1 MIPFLFYIL
10 FFFVPL
16 IVYPGTFELF
26 EFNKMI
32 FVYIITVLIIGF
44 WIIRMIKNKKF
55 IFRRTIF
62 DIPLLIFLSSQLL
75 STITSMDFRTSLL
88 GYYSRFNGGL
98 VSNLCYSLL
107 YWAFAANTESKYI
120 NRFFKAIL
128 VSTALISV
136 YAILEHF
143 GYSFSCLMFTGHFNV
158 SCWVQDV
165 QTRVFATL
173 GQPNWLAAWLVAV
186 IPLTWLLSLKK
197 KGWLVI
203 SVVFFLTLLYTQ
215 SRSGLLAMAIADLIF
230 WSGYFYISKRF
241 NWLFI
246 ICNLAFV
253 VLFFVN
259 NSSKLVTTTENATS
273 TPAVGTALEAGG
285 TESGTIRQIVWKGAI
300 DIWKHYPILGTGVET
315 FAFSYY
321 NFRPVEHNLVSE
333 WDFLYNKA
341 HNEFLNYAATTGTL
355 GLASYLLIIGTF
367 GVYVLKNLD
376 AINLALLSGY
386 IAILI
391 TNFFGF
397 SVVPIEILFFL
408 FPAMAIATEHRTNNI
423 EHSQKQNS
431 SSYLTAFV
439 VCTMLY
445 ALFAIGK
452 YWYAD
457 TLYAQGLKYN
467 SSGNY
472 QAAQTVLDQAVKL
485 SPNEAAF
492 WGELSEVDANLAVK
506 TKDNLLIDQAVSES
520 DRTYSLSPKSVVL
533 LRQRIAVFLRL
544 ASLDPNYI
552 LQAKEMLLA
561 TIKLAP
567 TDAKLE
573 YNLGLVDSAI
583 SLPDEAKQAYEK
595 AVELKPNY
603 TEASDALSKL
613 K

>member
-16 IVYPGTFELF
+16 IIYPGTFELF

-32 FVYIITVLIIGF
+32 FVYVITVLIVGL
-44 WIIRMIKNKKF
+44 WVIRMIKYNKF

-62 DIPLLIFLSSQLL
+62 DIPLLIFLGSQIL
-75 STITSMDFRTSLL
+75 STFTSVDFRTSLL

-98 VSNLCYSLL
+98 ISNLCYCLL
-107 YWAFAANTESKYI
+107 YWAFVANIESKYL
-120 NRFFKAIL
+120 NRYFKALLISSL
-128 VSTALISV
+128 IISV

-158 SCWVQDV
+158 ACWVQDV

-186 IPLTWLLSLKK
+186 TPLTWCLALKK
-197 KGWLVI
+197 KGWIIVSVI
-203 SVVFFLTLLYTQ
+203 FFLTLLYTQ
-215 SRSGLLAMAIADLIF
+215 SRSGLLAFAAADLIF
-230 WSGYFYISKRF
+230 WSGYIFITKRF

-246 ICNLAFV
+246 ICNLLFV
-253 VLFFVN
+253 VLFIIN
-259 NSSKLVTTTENATS
+259 GTSKLVTNTAVNTP
-273 TPAVGTALEAGG
+273 PAVGTALETGG

-300 DIWKHYPILGTGVET
+300 EIWKHYPILGTGVET

-321 NFRPVEHNLVSE
+321 GFKPVEHNLVSE

-355 GLASYLLIIGTF
+355 GLLSYLFIIGTF
-367 GVYVLKNLD
+367 CFYTLKNLN
-376 AINLALLSGY
+376 AVNLALFSGY

-397 SVVPIEILFFL
+397 SIVPIEVLFFL
-408 FPAMAIATEHRTNNI
+408 FPALAIAQEQTTKNI
-423 EHSQKQNS
+423 QHSK
-431 SSYLTAFV
+431 SYSKLLVFLTL
-439 VCTMLY
+439 CTMSYVLCS
-445 ALFAIGK
+445 ICK

-457 TLYAQGLKYN
+457 TLYASARKYN
-467 SSGNY
+467 TSGNY
-472 QAAQTVLDQAVKL
+472 QAAQEVLIHAVKL
-485 SPNEAAF
+485 SPQEAIF
-492 WGELSEVDANLAVK
+492 WGELSEVDARLG
-506 TKDNLLIDQAVSES
+506 LIDKAVAES
-520 DRTYSLSPKSVVL
+520 DRAYSLSPKSVVL

-544 ASLDPNYI
+544 ASIDPNYI
-552 LQAKEMLLA
+552 LQAKEMLLVA
-561 TIKLAP
+561 IKLAP

-583 SLPDEAKQAYEK
+583 NLDEEAKQAFEK
-595 AVELKPNY
+595 AVQLKSNY
-603 TEASDALSKL
+603 TDASNKL